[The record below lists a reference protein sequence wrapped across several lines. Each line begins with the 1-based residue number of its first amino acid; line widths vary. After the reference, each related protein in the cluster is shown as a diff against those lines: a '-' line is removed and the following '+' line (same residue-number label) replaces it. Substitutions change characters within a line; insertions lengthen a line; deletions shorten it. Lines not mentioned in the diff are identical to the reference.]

1 MSSTEASSFGERI
14 LKRTIL
20 KNSQN
25 ISETTD
31 LNAAAV
37 VVVVAVVAVVVVV
50 VVAVVVVDV
59 VAEAFSKTIH
69 YLQLLFIS
77 K

>member
-14 LKRTIL
+14 LKRTIV

-25 ISETTD
+25 ISETKD

-37 VVVVAVVAVVVVV
+37 VVVVVVAVVAIVVT
-50 VVAVVVVDV
+50 A
-59 VAEAFSKTIH
+59 AEAFSKTIH